1 MRRPPRRYLRRPMIL
16 IEESCKIY
24 LDEMKMSR
32 ELGFDKE
39 PHISIMCGTIL
50 HAVNTHQT
58 AYHFCLWLPTAGWI
72 SAGFFSDHLY
82 RSTQS
87 LTGNCWGLGN
97 RTESS

>member
-1 MRRPPRRYLRRPMIL
+1 MIL

-58 AYHFCLWLPTAGWI
+58 AYHFCGCPLRAG
-72 SAGFFSDHLY
+72 SQLD
-82 RSTQS
+82 
-87 LTGNCWGLGN
+87 
-97 RTESS
+97 SSVITF